1 MRTIPLLT
9 AVAITLCACAQTPES
24 IAPSYVSP
32 LIYRGYDCDQLGAE
46 SIRIDD
52 ALVSASEQQRTT
64 RTNDTIGLI
73 FLGLPVSS
81 LSGGNVASQIASL
94 KGEQKA
100 TRQIANKMR
109 CNFLEGSEKEE

>member
-9 AVAITLCACAQTPES
+9 AVTITLCACAQTPES

-32 LIYRGYDCDQLGAE
+32 LTYRGYDCDQLGEE
-46 SIRIDD
+46 SIRIAD
-52 ALVSASEQQRTT
+52 ALASASEQQRTA

-81 LSGGNVASQIASL
+81 LSGGNVTSQIAAL
-94 KGEQKA
+94 KGEQKT
-100 TRQIANKMR
+100 TRQVANKMK
-109 CNFLEGSEKEE
+109 CNFSEELEKEE

>member
-9 AVAITLCACAQTPES
+9 AVAITMCACAKTPES

-32 LIYRGYDCDQLGAE
+32 LTYRGYDCDQLGAE
-46 SIRIDD
+46 SIRIVD
-52 ALVSASEQQRTT
+52 ALTSASEQQRTA
-64 RTNDTIGLI
+64 RINDTIGLI

-81 LSGGNVASQIASL
+81 LSGGNVASQIAAL

-100 TRQIANKMR
+100 IRQTVNKMK
-109 CNFLEGSEKEE
+109 CNFLEEPGKEE